1 MALVDKASLVRELS
15 PPLDKPLS
23 ESLVEEFVSLERRY
37 IQRDW
42 EPAQLDGGQF
52 CEVLARL
59 IYHKDSGNLNP
70 SKQFDDCA
78 AYVEDEK
85 SQNKHE
91 MLPRHD
97 ALHIIKVLRTA
108 YKFRSQRGG
117 VHISPTY
124 KPNHM
129 DSRAIMENVRWAF
142 AETLRLFWK
151 GSDREQ
157 VAKAIRELLQFD
169 VPCIGKFEDVIMVQ
183 RTDLSAE
190 EEVLV
195 LLHYA
200 GEQGFSRTELGKYAM
215 VSASSVTLA
224 LSKLTDPSTREVTQ
238 LPNKKYRLTDLGSK
252 RICERMPDK
261 LLLSK

>member
-1 MALVDKASLVRELS
+1 MALIDKPTLVRELA
-15 PPLDKPLS
+15 PPLDIRLS
-23 ESLVEEFVSLERRY
+23 ESLVDEFISLERRF

-52 CEVLARL
+52 CEVLAR
-59 IYHKDSGNLNP
+59 IVYHQDSGNLNAGKP
-70 SKQFDDCA
+70 FDDCA
-78 AYVEDEK
+78 KYVEDEK
-85 SQNKHE
+85 GQHAHG
-91 MLPRHD
+91 MQPRHD

-129 DSRAIMENVRWAF
+129 DSRAIIEMVRWAF

-151 GSDREQ
+151 GGDREQ

-195 LLHYA
+195 LLHYG

-215 VSASSVTLA
+215 VSPSSVTGA
-224 LSKLTDPSTREVTQ
+224 LSKLIDPSLRQITQ
-238 LPNKKYRLTDLGSK
+238 LQNNRYRLTDLGSK
-252 RICERMPDK
+252 RIREKMPDK
-261 LLLSK
+261 LLIS

>member
-1 MALVDKASLVRELS
+1 MPLVDKATLIAQLS
-15 PPLDKPLS
+15 PPLDLNLTRT
-23 ESLVEEFVSLERRY
+23 LVDELISLERRF

-52 CEVLARL
+52 CEVLARIL
-59 IYHKDSGNLNP
+59 YHQDSTNLSPAKDIGDCL
-70 SKQFDDCA
+70 KYIEDD
-78 AYVEDEK
+78 K
-85 SQNKHE
+85 GQNKHA
-91 MLPRHD
+91 MSPRHD
-97 ALHIIKVLRTA
+97 ALHVVKVLRTT

-129 DSRAIMENVRWAF
+129 DSKVIMDMVRWCF
-142 AETLRLFWK
+142 AETLRMFWK
-151 GSDREQ
+151 SSDREQ

-169 VPCIGKFEDVIMVQ
+169 VPCIGQFEDVIVVQ

-200 GEQGFSRTELGKYAM
+200 GEQGFTRKDLGKYAM
-215 VSASSVTLA
+215 VSPASVTSVLQ
-224 LSKLTDPSTREVTQ
+224 KLTSSASREVIR
-238 LPNKKYRLTDLGSK
+238 LKSSNYRLTELGSK
-252 RICERMPDK
+252 RVREHLSEK
-261 LLLSK
+261 LLLA

>member
-1 MALVDKASLVRELS
+1 MSLVEKATLIKELS
-15 PPLDKPLS
+15 PPLDNALTVL
-23 ESLVEEFVSLERRY
+23 LVDEFISLERRY

-52 CEVLARL
+52 CEVLAR
-59 IYHKDSGNLNP
+59 IVYHQDSGNLSP
-70 SKQFDDCA
+70 AKQFDDCA
-78 AYVEDEK
+78 SYVEDVK
-85 SQNKHE
+85 GQNNHG

-108 YKFRSQRGG
+108 YKFRSRRGG

-151 GSDREQ
+151 SSDREQ

-190 EEVLV
+190 EELLV

-200 GEQGFSRTELGKYAM
+200 GEQGFTRTELGKYAM
-215 VSASSVTLA
+215 VSQSSVTLA
-224 LSKLTDPSTREVTQ
+224 LSKLTDASSREVTQ
-238 LPNKKYRLTDLGSK
+238 LSNKKYRLTDLGSK
-252 RICERMPDK
+252 RIRDKMPDK
-261 LLLSK
+261 LLLTK